1 MISVMWRALVVVA
14 GFAVVA
20 AATHVNV
27 MHRGGY
33 GAIDSWLVIAVS
45 VLLAVGMGFV
55 GTEWQSNRKFGA
67 VVLFVCLL
75 AGEAR
80 TRIVAACNHR
90 ARPVNERD
98 HVSRFLLVA
107 LRPDPTATVSL
118 RQLHKSYPAWC
129 QAQSVDPLTPEVLGQ
144 QLRSIVAMRSASSV
158 SGRMAT
164 QLRLP
169 TQQNPRCIAGFRS
182 DDSGSDSAAASV
194 PHKP

>member
-1 MISVMWRALVVVA
+1 MISVMWRALVAIA

-55 GTEWQSNRKFGA
+55 GTEWQSNSKFGA

-80 TRIVAACNHR
+80 TRIVAACHHR
-90 ARPVNERD
+90 PPRQREGACVAFPADRPAPR
-98 HVSRFLLVA
+98 
-107 LRPDPTATVSL
+107 
-118 RQLHKSYPAWC
+118 
-129 QAQSVDPLTPEVLGQ
+129 
-144 QLRSIVAMRSASSV
+144 
-158 SGRMAT
+158 SGRD
-164 QLRLP
+164 R
-169 TQQNPRCIAGFRS
+169 I
-182 DDSGSDSAAASV
+182 AAAAAQKLSGMV
-194 PHKP
+194 PSAIRRSTDA